1 MKLRRSLGPSLRA
14 LSVHKVRAGL
24 ALASIAVGVAA
35 VILTS
40 AMGKGAEGEV
50 LRGIEGMGTGLLV
63 VRPAQVKRLVA
74 RKAVQGSVRSLREAD
89 GNAIS
94 ELAAVQAVVP
104 VTEGALLVK
113 LHSGSLM
120 TKVVGT
126 TPAFLN
132 VKRFQLGEG
141 RFFDD
146 EDNDLAR
153 RVAVIGARLA
163 ETLVPGRSA
172 VGSTIRIRGAPF
184 LVVGVLEAKGVQ
196 ADGSNED
203 SQVLIPARTALRR
216 VFNSTWLSSVFVSV
230 RDPGTM
236 EVAEVEIRELLRE
249 RHRLARANKADDF
262 AVQNRAKFL
271 LAQKDVAD
279 TLTLFSTGLATV
291 ALVVGGVGILALML
305 LAVRERTPEIGL
317 RRAVGARPRDILA
330 QFLFEA
336 GLLALMG
343 WVVGA
348 ALGILG
354 AGAIALGTAWKIA
367 WPVKAIFASLI
378 MATGT
383 GFGFGALPARRAS
396 LMPPIRAL
404 AAK

>member
-1 MKLRRSLGPSLRA
+1 
-14 LSVHKVRAGL
+14 
-24 ALASIAVGVAA
+24 
-35 VILTS
+35 
-40 AMGKGAEGEV
+40 
-50 LRGIEGMGTGLLV
+50 
-63 VRPAQVKRLVA
+63 
-74 RKAVQGSVRSLREAD
+74 
-89 GNAIS
+89 
-94 ELAAVQAVVP
+94 
-104 VTEGALLVK
+104 
-113 LHSGSLM
+113 
-120 TKVVGT
+120 
-126 TPAFLN
+126 
-132 VKRFQLGEG
+132 
-141 RFFDD
+141 
-146 EDNDLAR
+146 
-153 RVAVIGARLA
+153 
-163 ETLVPGRSA
+163 
-172 VGSTIRIRGAPF
+172 
-184 LVVGVLEAKGVQ
+184 
-196 ADGSNED
+196 
-203 SQVLIPARTALRR
+203 
-216 VFNSTWLSSVFVSV
+216 
-230 RDPGTM
+230 
-236 EVAEVEIRELLRE
+236 
-249 RHRLARANKADDF
+249 
-262 AVQNRAKFL
+262 
-271 LAQKDVAD
+271 VAD

-336 GLLALMG
+336 GLLALLG